1 MAAAWNMYLAVCFM
15 EGMGYVIKNTELCS
29 FTICIKVF
37 SMLRITNY
45 VWQFSMSST
54 FLLLKDYYSFTE
66 TLIRE

>member
-1 MAAAWNMYLAVCFM
+1 MAAARNMHLAVCFM

-29 FTICIKVF
+29 FTICIKVL

-54 FLLLKDYYSFTE
+54 F
-66 TLIRE
+66 